1 MYYTSIRAAIKAVL
15 DGLSTAHTIGTVYN
29 GEQNKQS
36 THLPVFPAVEL
47 VRAPSTATF
56 SDNQTDETTFVFEIR
71 IYTQLVAETNQAD
84 SELAGDAA
92 IDAIVTAF
100 MLKTNS
106 HLSGLLENRIE
117 PIVTSGGSHTWGG
130 QNVRRDVVILNCPK
144 LVSLT

>member
-1 MYYTSIRAAIKAVL
+1 MYYATIRAAIKAVL
-15 DGLSTAHTIGTVYN
+15 DGLSTAGTIGTVYN

-36 THLPVFPAVEL
+36 THLPIFPAVEL
-47 VRAPSTATF
+47 VRTTSTATF
-56 SDNQTDETTFVFEIR
+56 SDNQTDETTFSFEIR
-71 IYTQLVAETNQAD
+71 VYSQLVAETNQAD

-106 HLSGLLENRIE
+106 HLSGLLESRIQ
-117 PIVTSGGSHTWGG
+117 PIVTNGGTHTWNG
-130 QNVRRDVVILNCPK
+130 QNVRRDVIVLNCPK